1 MTTEPVPARP
11 APPFTRLLALVLPA
25 LPCAAPAALA
35 AVLLAWGAV
44 RSAMIGPDI
53 VLLRLAV
60 IAGGAL
66 AAALS
71 LRGSVLLVVFAAPLA
86 PALTR
91 HWLELPGVSV
101 GQHLLAGVLAVGCL
115 RLLFD
120 SRRRSRSPVDA
131 PLALLAALVVLGF
144 ARVAL
149 DYQAHGIDFAQA
161 FSAPFSWYWRHDL
174 AAFGRD
180 TYRVLH
186 HSLLILEGILFYRLA
201 SSPAAG
207 ITLRQVTTTLACSAL
222 VVCVVALLQVWL
234 QFAPSPFHLEI
245 QPLLFRLSSTLGGP
259 NNLGAFLVLV
269 TPAIVALMLTER
281 HRLLALGSTLLAVT
295 VLTLSVSRS
304 SWVGLAVAASAS
316 AGLLL
321 WRPGLVG
328 WNPATELLRGL
339 RRVAVTLAFAAL
351 LLPVTITTLNL
362 GNDIHYRRAE
372 GPADMLVY
380 TLNFRR
386 HPRALLPARIEHWQA
401 ALRIWERY
409 PLLGAGPGRYPLM
422 KLTPP
427 GGTLSRGAGGR
438 QASIRTNGSG
448 KFERWINADGEVD
461 FAAADVLP
469 GDTIESPSGGWGPIK
484 ITGRW
489 SPTRLVVA
497 VPPPGPSTG
506 LDFVVRHPDTVYTTR
521 SHAHRAIH
529 RKLPMWTGA
538 HNYYLKMLSELGLV
552 GLAVFAWLLVA
563 TGRACALAQRAAPRT
578 ERGLVL
584 GTATGL
590 LALAVASLAQ
600 DPLDVPELQYCWQA
614 LVAAVVANAGMQR

>member
-1 MTTEPVPARP
+1 
-11 APPFTRLLALVLPA
+11 
-25 LPCAAPAALA
+25 
-35 AVLLAWGAV
+35 
-44 RSAMIGPDI
+44 MIGPDF
-53 VLLRLAV
+53 VSLRLAV

-86 PALTR
+86 PALTH
-91 HWLELPGVSV
+91 HWLELPGVSA

-144 ARVAL
+144 ARVAF
-149 DYQAHGIDFAQA
+149 DYQAHEIDFAQA

-174 AAFGRD
+174 AAFGHD

-234 QFAPSPFHLEI
+234 QFAPSAFHLTI
-245 QPLLFRLSSTLGGP
+245 QPSLFRLTGTLGGP

-269 TPAIVALMLTER
+269 TPAIVALILTER
-281 HRLLALGSTLLAVT
+281 HRLLASGSALLAVT
-295 VLTLSVSRS
+295 VLALSVSRS
-304 SWVGLAVAASAS
+304 SWIGLAVAVSAS

-321 WRPGLVG
+321 SRPGLVG
-328 WNPATELLRGL
+328 WNPTTKLLRGL
-339 RRVAVTLAFAAL
+339 RRVAVILAFAAL

-362 GNDIHYRRAE
+362 GNDIHHRGAD

-386 HPRALLPARIEHWQA
+386 HPRTLLPARIEHWQA

-427 GGTLSRGAGGR
+427 GGMLSRGAGGL

-448 KFERWINADGEVD
+448 KFERWIKADGEVD
-461 FAAADVLP
+461 FEAADVLP

-506 LDFVVRHPDTVYTTR
+506 LDFVVRHPHPVYTTR

-584 GTATGL
+584 GAATGL

-614 LVAAVVANAGMQR
+614 LVAAMVVNAGTQQ